1 MEKAMKYLAFIN
13 CSKRLFSFSF
23 TLLFSTF
30 VWLFFLLPSL
40 ADTPQFSKPVDC
52 IPGEECIIQQYV
64 DLDPSSATLDYKCAQ
79 QTYNGHKGTDF
90 RLVNA
95 RVYQRGI
102 DVIASAPGTILRV
115 RDGVA
120 DRLIRTNADRALVR
134 GKECGNGLVIDHG
147 NGWESQYCHLKK
159 DSLLVRSGQTVSR
172 GETLGL
178 VGLSGKTQMPH
189 VHLTIRHDGAVVDP
203 FTGGKVGSSVGE
215 TSCNNSGNS
224 LWDYETLRAFPYTA
238 SHIMEVGFTSRV
250 LKSGTREIY
259 TNQTSLTSYSDKLIL
274 FVRVANFL
282 KGDQIKLLL
291 TGPAGFKAEHLAGP
305 LKRNKARF
313 KAVTGKK
320 RRANT
325 WAKGTYVGMVTILRE
340 NEIIHTKEI
349 SLELTE

>member
-1 MEKAMKYLAFIN
+1 MKYLAFFDY
-13 CSKRLFSFSF
+13 SKRLFAPSL
-23 TLLFSTF
+23 TLLFSIL

-102 DVIASAPGTILRV
+102 DVIASAPGTVLRV
-115 RDGVA
+115 RDDIT

-159 DSLLVRSGQTVSR
+159 GSLVVQSGQTVSR

-178 VGLSGKTQMPH
+178 VGLSGRTGMPH
-189 VHLTIRHDGAVVDP
+189 VHITIRHKGAVVDP
-203 FTGGKVGSSVGE
+203 FTGGKVGSSAME
-215 TSCNNSGNS
+215 NSCNNTGNS
-224 LWDYETLRAFPYTA
+224 LWDYETLRAFPYA
-238 SHIMEVGFTSRV
+238 SSQIMEVGFSSNI
-250 LKSGTREIY
+250 LKLGEREIY
-259 TNQTSLTSYSDKLIL
+259 YDEAPLTPFSDKLVIYA
-274 FVRVANFL
+274 RVANFL
-282 KGDQIKLLL
+282 KGDQLRLFL
-291 TGPAGFKAEHLAGP
+291 TGPGGFRTEHLIGP
-305 LKRNKARF
+305 LKKNKARY
-313 KAVTGKK
+313 KAVLGK
-320 RRANT
+320 RRRLDA
-325 WAKGTYVGMVTILRE
+325 WPLGIYEGVVTILRKTK
-340 NEIIHTKEI
+340 IIRKKEVT
-349 SLELTE
+349 LELTK